1 MEGGH
6 YRKPIST
13 TATST
18 MGGKKPAGGGEGS
31 KKAQGQAR
39 KADAAASK
47 AAAGDAKR
55 EAAEAAEWNK
65 GAKSNAKQSVPFSVS
80 CSSIPANLPKGPLST
95 QCPGLGTFE
104 VLRAAWTGLPPDPAL
119 SHILPTIYGRRWH
132 RKALS
137 CFPQDLNPPSIR
149 RCIFGY
155 TVLLI
160 GPSHR
165 AQPLA
170 RRISWAVKVV
180 LSLCTPFT

>member
-1 MEGGH
+1 MEQ
-6 YRKPIST
+6 
-13 TATST
+13 
-18 MGGKKPAGGGEGS
+18 GS
-31 KKAQGQAR
+31 EI
-39 KADAAASK
+39 
-47 AAAGDAKR
+47 KR
-55 EAAEAAEWNK
+55 QTV
-65 GAKSNAKQSVPFSVS
+65 SPFFSVS

-137 CFPQDLNPPSIR
+137 CFPQDLNPPSVR

-180 LSLCTPFT
+180 FVLVYTVYMTNQVGYRLREPRISFQRRLFPKVRIGASLHARDI